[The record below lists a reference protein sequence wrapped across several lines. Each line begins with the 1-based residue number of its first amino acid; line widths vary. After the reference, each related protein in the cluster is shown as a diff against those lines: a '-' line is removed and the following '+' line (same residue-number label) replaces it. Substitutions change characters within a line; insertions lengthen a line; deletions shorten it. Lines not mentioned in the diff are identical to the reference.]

1 MGMSVAPVPDLRYYD
16 TIYQERYGGL
26 PQDHPEEWKQS
37 SPITFA
43 GQLQGQLLVVHGTG
57 DDNVHYQGT
66 EAMIDKLIAANKQF
80 SIMPYPNRSHGISE
94 GPGTMR
100 HLFGLLT
107 RYLNENLPAGGR

>member
-1 MGMSVAPVPDLRYYD
+1 MQYFVIRMFITWACLSLRCQTFATTTRSTRSV
-16 TIYQERYGGL
+16 YGGL

-80 SIMPYPNRSHGISE
+80 
-94 GPGTMR
+94 
-100 HLFGLLT
+100 
-107 RYLNENLPAGGR
+107 